1 MDRLRAYLD
10 ELLPKTQ
17 PAFRPTAI
25 QGLLQPRPEAEIKTP
40 ESFVRSGFLGE
51 NNIGRQLGL
60 LGLGFAPGA
69 GFSDYAGTFPSA
81 QGGVEPGFQQ
91 NIQQGNYLTAG
102 LQGLGALGDAA
113 TATGAALGPLGL
125 AAGAGVGSIAKAPR
139 AVQRGVKGLIDAATP
154 APKSVMPQ
162 VDELGFYS
170 AVEKAVLD
178 NPQQKGTGQQFLAQ
192 LQKTPG
198 VKPEELQYTGL
209 DQFLANRPN
218 VTKTEIQDF
227 LDTNRVQVQEVTL
240 GSPDA
245 LEASHQAI
253 ANRYGLEANV
263 DVNGV
268 AFYDPNLEDFVEF
281 RNLPAAMR
289 ADLEANQFAGMS
301 RWHLGS
307 RPGIQ
312 TEIPGGENY
321 REVLLTLPTKA
332 RTPKGSVVRDNA
344 DPEYPFAVVVDGQ
357 TVNRL
362 RSNERAEEYIQ
373 EAVEEVKNS
382 RRYQDAF
389 RSSHFDQPN
398 VLAHMRVNDRTV
410 DGKRTMFIEEV
421 QSDWHQTGRKGGYK
435 RKTDLT
441 SEEID
446 LRFVEP
452 NIPEG
457 ADPSVY
463 SGYYEA
469 FDKQTGKFLGRHS
482 GTLTRE
488 QAMRDSVMSANQ
500 FQKGVPDAPFKTS
513 WHELTLKK
521 AINEAAT
528 KGYDQIAFTT
538 GATQAQ
544 RYDLSKQVGR
554 LVYNERTQR
563 LQAMSPDMKSTLVDR
578 QVSPNDL
585 PDVVG
590 KEASEKLLKSPVNGP
605 VEGIYQLDSKDMVI
619 GGEGMKGF
627 YDKILPK
634 SLEKLGK
641 KYNVKPVLT
650 EMDTPDGKVQV
661 WKFPVP
667 KEMAETVKSQGQP
680 LFQIGAGAAGLG
692 TAGLLAT
699 EEELF

>member
-10 ELLPKTQ
+10 ELIPKTQ

-113 TATGAALGPLGL
+113 TLSAAALGPFAPL
-125 AAGAGVGSIAKAPR
+125 AAGVGMTAKAPR

-154 APKSVMPQ
+154 APTSVMPQ

-227 LDTNRVQVQEVTL
+227 LDTNRVQLQEVVLGKQPTRWDNNTL
-240 GSPDA
+240 IVDNQPIGEIRDSGIGYVFMKPDGTYSE
-245 LEASHQAI
+245 LQSNRMDQA
-253 ANRYGLEANV
+253 
-263 DVNGV
+263 VNEVMQLTGT
-268 AFYDPNLEDFVEF
+268 A
-281 RNLPAAMR
+281 
-289 ADLEANQFAGMS
+289 
-301 RWHLGS
+301 
-307 RPGIQ
+307 Q
-312 TEIPGGENY
+312 TPQTSQTMPKFSSYTLPGGENY
-321 REVLLTLPTKA
+321 REVLLTLPSDVK
-332 RTPKGSVVRDNA
+332 TPKGSVVRDNV
-344 DPEYPFAVVVDGQ
+344 DPDYPFAVVVDGQ
-357 TVNRL
+357 VVNRL
-362 RSNERAEEYIQ
+362 NSNERAEEYIQ
-373 EAVEEVKNS
+373 EAVREVVNK
-382 RRYQDAF
+382 RKTPGVYQ
-389 RSSHFDQPN
+389 SSHFEEPN

-410 DGKRTMFIEEV
+410 DGKPTLFVEEI
-421 QSDWHQTGRKGGYK
+421 QSDWHQAGRKKGYE
-435 RKTDLT
+435 TDPLT
-441 SEEID
+441 AAEKQEFDEI
-446 LRFVEP
+446 RRRS
-452 NIPEG
+452 I
-457 ADPSVY
+457 
-463 SGYYEA
+463 
-469 FDKQTGKFLGRHS
+469 Q
-482 GTLTRE
+482 GTSIQDAERMRE
-488 QAMRDSVMSANQ
+488 LQSRA
-500 FQKGVPDAPFKTS
+500 KGVPDAPFKTS

-538 GATQAQ
+538 GATQAE
-544 RYDLSKQVGR
+544 RYNLSKQADSVG
-554 LVYNERTQR
+554 YFDNT
-563 LQAMSPDMKSTLVDR
+563 TLVIYGKDGNAILK
-578 QVSPNDL
+578 QNVPANEISKYTGK
-585 PDVVG
+585 DV
-590 KEASEKLLKSPVNGP
+590 ADKLLAQKSDSYRMVGGVNFE
-605 VEGIYQLDSKDMVI
+605 V

-667 KEMAETVKSQGQP
+667 KEMAETVRSQGQP
-680 LFQIGAGAAGLG
+680 LFQIGAGTAGLG